1 MNIPGVM
8 PTSEGEHAAH
18 HHAASAGHD
27 AASAHAAYA
36 ASAPS
41 VSDPFNPNSVSTRV
55 TALRRLVEANRR
67 EGMAAKQL
75 QRRFR
80 GARIRKAFQRAKGGV
95 GY

>member
-1 MNIPGVM
+1 MNIPGVVL
-8 PTSEGEHAAH
+8 TSEEEHAAH
-18 HHAASAGHD
+18 HYAASAGHD
-27 AASAHAAYA
+27 AAAHEA

-41 VSDPFNPNSVSTRV
+41 VSDLNPESVSNRV

-67 EGMAAKQL
+67 EDTAAKQL